1 MRAIRPILTKVG
13 TPQKP
18 HRPSVWEALRILIAL
33 SVLEVINLTTHND
46 VLTVVAM
53 GLIFGGFLAWYFASY
68 WYSMGWISLPGRKR
82 SY

>member
-1 MRAIRPILTKVG
+1 MSASRPILSDMS

-18 HRPSVWEALRILIAL
+18 YRPNVWEAIRILIAL

-53 GLIFGGFLAWYFASY
+53 GLIFGGFLAWYFLSY